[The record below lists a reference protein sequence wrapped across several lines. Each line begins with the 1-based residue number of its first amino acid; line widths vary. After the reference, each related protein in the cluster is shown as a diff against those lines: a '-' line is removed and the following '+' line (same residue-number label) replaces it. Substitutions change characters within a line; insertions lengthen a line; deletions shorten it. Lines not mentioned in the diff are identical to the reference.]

1 MQKKSSLI
9 VMGMGAAIALAP
21 TATIASPTNITEAQL
36 ETTPLTENSDS
47 TAFAT
52 LKPASQSASNIDDS
66 PHLETRL
73 ALADLQPSVWEQSLF
88 APMTPENFAPEK
100 SISSLNAESSRLV
113 VSALAA
119 DADTELTE
127 PETAAVSAELE
138 DKAAEVKVAA
148 VQMPTTVESINLET
162 DLIKSEELNDPLDLE
177 PALASALVAPVET
190 YDEAVQVKDE
200 AHDSDLQRI
209 RAKLD
214 AYLEASKIQSEATA
228 IMTKAEM
235 TPAIL
240 VAQFTDSAS
249 ALIENTSVPNYLY
262 SSPNPLQFPTTL
274 EGVEI
279 IGSQPITLEQ
289 AIDLAYRNNRDLQI
303 TGLGLEGS
311 RFALREARTDLF
323 PDLILTNSITVTEN
337 IAEDTDPTVVDFG
350 LGPVTLA
357 PGVDAPE
364 TDTDFSQAITL
375 TYDVFASGGR
385 SASIRSAKET
395 VRFSEL
401 AVEIAQED
409 LKLAVATAYFALQ
422 NDIEDV
428 RIASA
433 TVEEARQSLRDAQ
446 VRERAGVG
454 TRFNVLQAEVALS
467 EDEQILRSAISD
479 QRTSQRALADLL
491 NLPPRVDIAV
501 TPAALVE
508 RWPLALE
515 ESIILAF
522 QNRAELEQQLVQRE
536 INEQLR
542 RLALSVLGPD
552 IDFFASF
559 SLADVIDDGESLD
572 DFFQVGLSLTIPIF
586 EGGEAR
592 AIAKQEEVNIAIAET
607 TFADLINSIRLEVE
621 DAHFDLE
628 SNFANID
635 TAELGVEQAKEAL
648 RLARLRFQAG
658 VGTQL
663 DVIAAQADLS
673 DAEGNLVVAILGYN
687 QAVAAMKRAISNVE

>member
-1 MQKKSSLI
+1 MQKKLNLI
-9 VMGMGAAIALAP
+9 VTVMGAAIALIP
-21 TATIASPTNITEAQL
+21 TAVIASPTDISAPESEGKAADVRADVTE
-36 ETTPLTENSDS
+36 TP
-47 TAFAT
+47 TAIESINPGSGSVT
-52 LKPASQSASNIDDS
+52 SVTDEGQD
-66 PHLETRL
+66 
-73 ALADLQPSVWEQSLF
+73 ALADVEPS
-88 APMTPENFAPEK
+88 
-100 SISSLNAESSRLV
+100 
-113 VSALAA
+113 
-119 DADTELTE
+119 ADT
-127 PETAAVSAELE
+127 A
-138 DKAAEVKVAA
+138 
-148 VQMPTTVESINLET
+148 I
-162 DLIKSEELNDPLDLE
+162 
-177 PALASALVAPVET
+177 VAPVET
-190 YDEAVQVKDE
+190 AGEVVKVKVNVI
-200 AHDSDLQRI
+200 HSDLERI
-209 RAKLD
+209 QAKLK
-214 AYLEASKIQSEATA
+214 AYLDASKSPSADLAQNSGTTPTA
-228 IMTKAEM
+228 LT
-235 TPAIL
+235 
-240 VAQFTDSAS
+240 AQFTDSAS
-249 ALIENTSVPNYLY
+249 ALIENTPIPKYLY

-279 IGSQPITLEQ
+279 IGSQPITLAQ

-311 RFALREARTDLF
+311 RFALREAKTDLL

-337 IAEDTDPTVVDFG
+337 ILEDTDPTIVDFG

-357 PGVDAPE
+357 PAVEFPE

-375 TYDVFASGGR
+375 TYDVFATGAR
-385 SASIRSAKET
+385 SASIRTARES
-395 VRFSEL
+395 VRFDEL
-401 AVEIAQED
+401 AVEIARED

-433 TVEEARQSLRDAQ
+433 TVEEAKQSLRDAQ

-491 NLPPRVDIAV
+491 NLPPKVDIAV

-559 SLADVIDDGESLD
+559 SLADTIDDGESLD
-572 DFFQVGLSLTIPIF
+572 DFFQVGLSLSIPIF

-607 TFADLINSIRLEVE
+607 TFADLISSIRLEVE

-687 QAVAAMKRAISNVE
+687 QAVAAVKRAISNVE